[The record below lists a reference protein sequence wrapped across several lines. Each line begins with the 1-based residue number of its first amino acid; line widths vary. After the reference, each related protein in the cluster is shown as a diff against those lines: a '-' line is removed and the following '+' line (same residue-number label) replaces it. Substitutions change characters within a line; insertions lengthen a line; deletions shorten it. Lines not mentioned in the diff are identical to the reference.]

1 MFPSAKDKD
10 PSGMIEMDR
19 FVTTLRGRSNEVIER
34 HSVLSAATMRHH
46 VTNDRYHITHI
57 DSDSRQF
64 FMWLLQASK
73 RNNWKPKAVHHGDP
87 GLRVTIQFVGAQ
99 VAYCLVD
106 QRKQT
111 RQCSRFLD
119 PKVLKMEGRPFSWW
133 RW

>member
-57 DSDSRQF
+57 DRRQF
-64 FMWLLQASK
+64 LFDYCRLRREIIGSQRRCTMETHDCGLPSNLLVP
-73 RNNWKPKAVHHGDP
+73 RWRIV
-87 GLRVTIQFVGAQ
+87 L
-99 VAYCLVD
+99 YC
-106 QRKQT
+106 RKQT